1 MYCSTHIAS
10 FFLNFVI
17 AVIFLLF
24 MLGGK
29 IKRNKFPEMGLNSY
43 IPCTPLALGECS
55 ELHETLSYLS

>member
-29 IKRNKFPEMGLNSY
+29 KKRNKFPEMGLYSH
-43 IPCTPLALGECS
+43 IPCTPPALGECS
-55 ELHETLSYLS
+55 ELHETLSYVS